1 MLSSN
6 KIFTFLTFGQQ
17 AKTEPKKLS
26 RIILIN
32 AISIIS
38 LFFLLIYG
46 VLETINKEFVLAGVL
61 YTVSLLDIV
70 NLIILNRTHKVS
82 FSEYFIIV
90 ISSALL
96 LYLFAIGD
104 PWKLG
109 YLWSL
114 LVPALSLILLG
125 LRRGTIFSAI
135 FIGLAMLLIIPG
147 FSFIKIDYTPGFILR
162 FVTAYLAT
170 YLLVYSYEYL
180 RLVNISRLDKAREE
194 AEFETKSRDEFI
206 SRLSHQ
212 LRTSLNNITLISNL
226 VSESM
231 LEAKQRDL
239 IDTILASANNL
250 VEAVNDIVKISSIDV
265 RQIKESKV
273 HFDLY
278 SSIES
283 IHQLFSDKEGR
294 DLVINIKQDD
304 TLTNQ
309 IIGDPVRIK
318 QFFLNFLEKVTKEED
333 ARLKSR
339 INIQILNTKE
349 TDREVTLRFNILVSR
364 IRAEKTDVMS
374 PEEAAFIPID
384 VDKIDLSIPKRL
396 IQLLG
401 GTLTTENFDYETL
414 FSFDLNFQKSDIKLR
429 KEAVTELPFAELKI
443 PRKVLLK
450 DASVL
455 LVEDNI
461 INQKIVVLNLEKIVK
476 NIDIAINGKEALD
489 KFGTSKYDVI
499 LMDVQMPVM
508 DGILATKKIREIES
522 STNSFTPII
531 AITANAM
538 SGDRETCLAVGM
550 DDYISKP
557 FQVGELVEKM
567 NNLLAGRK

>member
-1 MLSSN
+1 MLSSD
-6 KIFTFLTFGQQ
+6 KIFKLLSFGKQT
-17 AKTEPKKLS
+17 KTEPKKFS
-26 RIILIN
+26 RIVLIN

-38 LFFLLIYG
+38 LFFLLIYA
-46 VLETINKEFVLAGVL
+46 VLETINKEYIIAAVL
-61 YTVSLLDIV
+61 YFVAFLGIF
-70 NLIILNRTHKVS
+70 NIIHLNRTRKIA
-82 FSEYFIIV
+82 FSEYFIIIIASVLLIYLIV
-90 ISSALL
+90 I
-96 LYLFAIGD
+96 GG

-114 LVPALSLILLG
+114 LIPALSLILLG
-125 LRRGTIFSAI
+125 LRRGTIFSTVYV
-135 FIGLAMLLIIPG
+135 GLVIILIVPG
-147 FSFIKIDYTPGFILR
+147 FSFMKTDYTPGFILR
-162 FVTAYLAT
+162 FLTAYLAI

-180 RLVNISRLDKAREE
+180 RLLTISKLDKAREE

-250 VEAVNDIVKISSIDV
+250 VEAVNDIVKISTIDV

-318 QFFLNFLEKVTKEED
+318 QFFLNFLEKVTREED

-364 IRAEKTDVMS
+364 IRTDKKDSMS

-384 VDKIDLSIPKRL
+384 VDKIDLSIPNRL

-414 FSFDLNFQKSDIKLR
+414 FSFDLSFQKSDIKLR
-429 KEAVTELPFAELKI
+429 KEPAAEIPFAELKAAK
-443 PRKVLLK
+443 KVSLK
-450 DASVL
+450 DANVL
-455 LVEDNI
+455 LVEDNF

-476 NIDIAINGKEALD
+476 NIDIAVNGKEALD
-489 KFGTSKYDVI
+489 KFGTSKYDII
-499 LMDVQMPVM
+499 LMDIQMPVM

-567 NNLLAGRK
+567 KNLLAGRK

>member
-1 MLSSN
+1 MLSN
-6 KIFTFLTFGQQ
+6 GKIFKLLSFGQQ

-26 RIILIN
+26 RIVLIN
-32 AISIIS
+32 AFSIIS
-38 LFFLLIYG
+38 LFFLLVYA
-46 VLETINKEFVLAGVL
+46 VLETFNKDYLLAGIL
-61 YTVSLLDIV
+61 YFVSFLDFI
-70 NLIILNRTHKVS
+70 NIIHLNRTHKVT
-82 FSEYFIIV
+82 FSEYFLVVLFSGLLIYMV
-90 ISSALL
+90 IEGGPLEV
-96 LYLFAIGD
+96 
-104 PWKLG
+104 G
-109 YLWSL
+109 YLWSMT
-114 LVPALSLILLG
+114 VPALYLILLG
-125 LRRGTIFSAI
+125 LKRGTIASAI
-135 FIGLAMLLIIPG
+135 FLIIIIILITPG
-147 FSFIKIDYTPGFILR
+147 FSFVKINYTGGFILR
-162 FVTAYLAT
+162 FSTAYLAT
-170 YLLVYSYEYL
+170 YFLVYAYEYI
-180 RLVNISRLDKAREE
+180 RLLNISKLDKAREE

-231 LEAKQRDL
+231 LEEKQRDL

-250 VEAVNDIVKISSIDV
+250 VEAVNDIVKISTIDV
-265 RQIKESKV
+265 RQIKESKIP
-273 HFDLY
+273 FDLY

-283 IHQLFSDKEGR
+283 ILQLFSDKESR
-294 DLVINIKQDD
+294 DLVINVKQDD

-318 QFFLNFLEKVTKEED
+318 QFFLNFLEKVTREED
-333 ARLKSR
+333 VRLKSR

-364 IRAEKTDVMS
+364 VRTDEKETLT
-374 PEEAAFIPID
+374 PEEVSLVPIEL
-384 VDKIDLSIPKRL
+384 DKIDLSIPNRL

-401 GTLTTENFDYETL
+401 GELTTENFDYETL
-414 FSFDLNFQKSDIKLR
+414 FSFNLAFQKSGIKLR
-429 KEAVTELPFAELKI
+429 KEAVPEMPFPELKVVK
-443 PRKVLLK
+443 KVSLK

-455 LVEDNI
+455 LVEDNF

-476 NIDIAINGKEALD
+476 NIDIATNGKEALD
-489 KFGTSKYDVI
+489 KFGTSKYDII
-499 LMDVQMPVM
+499 LMDIQMPVM

-567 NNLLAGRK
+567 KSLLED

>member
-1 MLSSN
+1 MLSN
-6 KIFTFLTFGQQ
+6 GKIFKLLSFGQQ
-17 AKTEPKKLS
+17 AKTEPNKLS
-26 RIILIN
+26 RIVLIN
-32 AISIIS
+32 AFSIIS
-38 LFFLLIYG
+38 LLFLVVYA
-46 VLETINKEFVLAGVL
+46 VLETYNKDYILAGIL
-61 YTVSLLDIV
+61 SFVSFLDVI
-70 NLIILNRTHKVS
+70 NIIYLNRNQKVA
-82 FSEYFIIV
+82 FSEYFLVTIFSGLLIYLIIV
-90 ISSALL
+90 
-96 LYLFAIGD
+96 GG
-104 PWKLG
+104 PWELG
-109 YLWSL
+109 YLWSMTI
-114 LVPALSLILLG
+114 PALGLILLG
-125 LRRGTIFSAI
+125 LRRGTIVSAI
-135 FIGLAMLLIIPG
+135 FLVIIIILIAPG
-147 FSFIKIDYTPGFILR
+147 FSFIKIDYSGGFILR
-162 FVTAYLAT
+162 FSTAFLAT

-180 RLVNISRLDKAREE
+180 RLLNISALNKAREE

-231 LEAKQRDL
+231 LEEKQRDL

-250 VEAVNDIVKISSIDV
+250 VEAVNDIVKISTIDV
-265 RQIKESKV
+265 RQIKESRIT
-273 HFDLY
+273 FDLY

-283 IHQLFSDKEGR
+283 ILQLFSDKESR
-294 DLVINIKQDD
+294 DLVINVKQDD

-318 QFFLNFLEKVTKEED
+318 QFFLNFLEKVTREED
-333 ARLKSR
+333 VRLKSR
-339 INIQILNTKE
+339 INIQIVNTKE

-364 IRAEKTDVMS
+364 VRTDTKETMTL
-374 PEEAAFIPID
+374 EEATFVPID
-384 VDKIDLSIPKRL
+384 LDKIDLSIPNRL

-401 GTLTTENFDYETL
+401 GALTTENFDYETL
-414 FSFDLNFQKSDIKLR
+414 FSFNLTFQKSNIRLR
-429 KEAVTELPFAELKI
+429 KEAVPEMPFAELKI
-443 PRKVLLK
+443 AKKVSLK
-450 DASVL
+450 NASVL
-455 LVEDNI
+455 LVEDNF

-476 NIDIAINGKEALD
+476 NIDIATNGKEALD
-489 KFGTSKYDVI
+489 KFGTSKYDII
-499 LMDVQMPVM
+499 LMDIQMPVM

-567 NNLLAGRK
+567 KTLLEG

>member
-1 MLSSN
+1 MFSSE
-6 KIFTFLTFGQQ
+6 KIFKLLSFGDG
-17 AKTEPKKLS
+17 AKTKPKNIS
-26 RIILIN
+26 RIVLVN
-32 AISIIS
+32 ALSFIS
-38 LFFLLIYG
+38 LFFLLIYAI
-46 VLETINKEFVLAGVL
+46 LESVNKDWILAAVL
-61 YTVSLLDIV
+61 YSVSFLDII
-70 NLIILNRTHKVS
+70 NIIILYRTHRIG
-82 FSEYFIIV
+82 FAEYFIIV
-90 ISSALL
+90 ILSALL
-96 LYLFAIGD
+96 LFLFATGD
-104 PWKLG
+104 PLKVG

-114 LVPALSLILLG
+114 LLPAASLILLG
-125 LRRGTIFSAI
+125 LKRGTVATALFL
-135 FIGLAMLLIIPG
+135 GLIILLIVPG
-147 FSFIKIDYTPGFILR
+147 YSFIEADYTAGFILR
-162 FVTAYLAT
+162 FITAYIAI

-180 RLVNISRLDKAREE
+180 KLLNISKLDKAREE

-250 VEAVNDIVKISSIDV
+250 VEAVNDIVKVSTVDV

-273 HFDLY
+273 PFDIY

-283 IHQLFSDKEGR
+283 IHQLFTDKEAR

-318 QFFLNFLEKVTKEED
+318 QFFLNFLEKVTREED

-364 IRAEKTDVMS
+364 IRTDKKDTMS
-374 PEEAAFIPID
+374 PEEAAFVPID
-384 VDKIDLSIPKRL
+384 IDRIDLSIPNRL

-414 FSFDLNFQKSDIKLR
+414 FSFDLAFQKSDIKLR
-429 KEAVTELPFAELKI
+429 KEPGLEIPYAELKAAK
-443 PRKVLLK
+443 KVSLK
-450 DASVL
+450 DANVL

-461 INQKIVVLNLEKIVK
+461 VNQKIVVLNLEKIVK
-476 NIDIAINGKEALD
+476 NIDIAVNGKEALD
-489 KFGTSKYDVI
+489 KFGTSKYDII
-499 LMDVQMPVM
+499 LMDIQMPVM
-508 DGILATKKIREIES
+508 DGIVATKKIREIES

-567 NNLLAGRK
+567 NNVLAGRK

>member
-1 MLSSN
+1 MLSSD
-6 KIFTFLTFGQQ
+6 KIFKLLTFGQQ

-26 RIILIN
+26 RIVLIN
-32 AISIIS
+32 AISLIS
-38 LFFLLIYG
+38 LFFLLTYAI
-46 VLETINKEFVLAGVL
+46 LETVNKEFIIASVL
-61 YTVSLLDIV
+61 YLVSFLDII
-70 NLIILNRTHKVS
+70 NLIILSRTRKIG
-82 FSEYFIIV
+82 FSEYFIII
-90 ISSALL
+90 ISSGLL
-96 LYLFAIGD
+96 LYLFLIGD
-104 PWKLG
+104 PWKVG

-114 LVPALSLILLG
+114 LIPALSLILLG
-125 LRRGTIFSAI
+125 LKRGTVFSAI
-135 FIGLAMLLIIPG
+135 YLAIVIILITPG
-147 FSFIKIDYTPGFILR
+147 FSFLKSEFSPGFILR
-162 FVTAYLAT
+162 FVTAYIAT
-170 YLLVYSYEYL
+170 YLIVYSYEYL
-180 RLVNISRLDKAREE
+180 RLLNISRLNKAKEE

-212 LRTSLNNITLISNL
+212 LRTSLNNITLISDL
-226 VSESM
+226 VSEQL

-250 VEAVNDIVKISSIDV
+250 VEAVNDIVKISTIDV

-273 HFDLY
+273 HFDIY

-318 QFFLNFLEKVTKEED
+318 QFFLNFLEKVTREED

-349 TDREVTLRFNILVSR
+349 TEREVTLRFNILVSR
-364 IRAEKTDVMS
+364 IRTIRKDDLS

-384 VDKIDLSIPKRL
+384 VEKIDLSIPNRL

-401 GTLTTENFDYETL
+401 GTLTTEKFDYETL
-414 FSFDLNFQKSDIKLR
+414 FSFDLTFLKSDIKLR
-429 KEAVTELPFAELKI
+429 KEAGPEIPFAELKAAK
-443 PRKVLLK
+443 KVGLK
-450 DASVL
+450 DANVL

-489 KFGTSKYDVI
+489 KFGTSKYDII
-499 LMDVQMPVM
+499 LMDIQMPVM
-508 DGILATKKIREIES
+508 DGIIATKKIREIES

-567 NNLLAGRK
+567 TNLLAGRK

>member
-1 MLSSN
+1 MLSN
-6 KIFTFLTFGQQ
+6 AKIYKLLSFGQL

-26 RIILIN
+26 RIVLIN
-32 AISIIS
+32 AFSIIS
-38 LFFLLIYG
+38 LFFLLVYA
-46 VLETINKEFVLAGVL
+46 VLETVNKDYVLAGIL
-61 YTVSLLDIV
+61 YFISFLDVI
-70 NLIILNRTHKVS
+70 NIIQLNRTQKVT
-82 FSEYFIIV
+82 FSEYFLVVIFSGLLIYLIIV
-90 ISSALL
+90 
-96 LYLFAIGD
+96 GG
-104 PWKLG
+104 PWELG
-109 YLWSL
+109 YLWSMTI
-114 LVPALSLILLG
+114 PALGLVLLG
-125 LRRGTIFSAI
+125 LRRGTIVSAI
-135 FIGLAMLLIIPG
+135 FLLIIIILIAPG
-147 FSFIKIDYTPGFILR
+147 FSFIKIDYSGGFILR
-162 FVTAYLAT
+162 FSTAYLAT

-180 RLVNISRLDKAREE
+180 RLLNISNLDKAREE

-226 VSESM
+226 VSDSM
-231 LEAKQRDL
+231 LEEKQRDL

-250 VEAVNDIVKISSIDV
+250 VEAVNDIVKISTIDV
-265 RQIKESKV
+265 RQIKESKIP
-273 HFDLY
+273 FDLY

-283 IHQLFSDKEGR
+283 ILQLFSDKESR
-294 DLVINIKQDD
+294 DIVINVKQDD

-318 QFFLNFLEKVTKEED
+318 QFFLNFLEKVTREED
-333 ARLKSR
+333 VRLKSR
-339 INIQILNTKE
+339 INIQIVNTKE

-364 IRAEKTDVMS
+364 VRTDEKETMTL
-374 PEEAAFIPID
+374 EEATLVPID
-384 VDKIDLSIPKRL
+384 LDKIDLSIPNRL
-396 IQLLG
+396 IELLG
-401 GTLTTENFDYETL
+401 GALTTENFDYETL
-414 FSFDLNFQKSDIKLR
+414 FSFNLTFQKSDIKLR
-429 KEAVTELPFAELKI
+429 KEAAPEMPFAELKAAK
-443 PRKVLLK
+443 KVSLK
-450 DASVL
+450 NASVL

-489 KFGTSKYDVI
+489 KFGTSKYDII
-499 LMDVQMPVM
+499 LMDIQMPVM

-567 NNLLAGRK
+567 KNLLEG

>member
-1 MLSSN
+1 MLSSD
-6 KIFTFLTFGQQ
+6 KIFKLLTFGQRS
-17 AKTEPKKLS
+17 KTEPKNLS

-32 AISIIS
+32 AISVIS
-38 LFFLLIYG
+38 LFFLLTYAI
-46 VLETINKEFVLAGVL
+46 LETVNKEYTIASVL
-61 YTVSLLDIV
+61 YLVSLLGII
-70 NLIILNRTHKVS
+70 NLIILSRTRKVV
-82 FSEYFIIV
+82 FSEYFIIIV
-90 ISSALL
+90 CSALL
-96 LYLFAIGD
+96 LYLFLIGD
-104 PWKLG
+104 PWKVG

-114 LVPALSLILLG
+114 LIPALSLVLLG
-125 LRRGTIFSAI
+125 LRRGTLISAI
-135 FIGLAMLLIIPG
+135 YLAIVIILIAPG
-147 FSFIKIDYTPGFILR
+147 FSFLKNQFSPGFVLR
-162 FVTAYLAT
+162 FITAYIAT
-170 YLLVYSYEYL
+170 YLIVYSYEYL
-180 RLVNISRLDKAREE
+180 RLLNISKLDKAREE

-212 LRTSLNNITLISNL
+212 LRTSLNNITLISDL
-226 VSESM
+226 VSEQM
-231 LEAKQRDL
+231 VEARQRDL

-250 VEAVNDIVKISSIDV
+250 VEAVNDIVKISTIDV

-294 DLVINIKQDD
+294 DLVITIKQDE

-309 IIGDPVRIK
+309 VIGDPVRIK
-318 QFFLNFLEKVTKEED
+318 QFFLNFLEKVTREED
-333 ARLKSR
+333 VRLRSR

-364 IRAEKTDVMS
+364 IRTDRKNDMS

-384 VDKIDLSIPKRL
+384 IDKIDLSIPNRL

-401 GTLTTENFDYETL
+401 GTLTSEKFDYETL
-414 FSFDLNFQKSDIKLR
+414 FSFDLTFQKSDIKLR
-429 KEAVTELPFAELKI
+429 KEAGPELPFAELKAA
-443 PRKVLLK
+443 RKVLLK
-450 DASVL
+450 DANVL

-476 NIDIAINGKEALD
+476 NIDIAINGKDALD
-489 KFGTSKYDVI
+489 KFGTSKYDII

-508 DGILATKKIREIES
+508 DGIIATKKIREIES

-567 NNLLAGRK
+567 TNLLVGNK

>member
-1 MLSSN
+1 MLSN
-6 KIFTFLTFGQQ
+6 PKIFKLLSFGQS
-17 AKTEPKKLS
+17 AKTEPKKLG
-26 RIILIN
+26 RIVLIN
-32 AISIIS
+32 AFSIIS
-38 LFFLLIYG
+38 LFFLLVYG
-46 VLETINKEFVLAGVL
+46 VLEIFNKDYILAGIL
-61 YTVSLLDIV
+61 FFVSFL
-70 NLIILNRTHKVS
+70 NIINIIYLNRTQKVS
-82 FSEYFIIV
+82 FSEYFLVIIFSGLLIYLIIV
-90 ISSALL
+90 
-96 LYLFAIGD
+96 GG
-104 PWKLG
+104 PWELG
-109 YLWSL
+109 YLWSMTIPVL
-114 LVPALSLILLG
+114 GLVLLG
-125 LRRGTIFSAI
+125 LKRGTIVSAI
-135 FIGLAMLLIIPG
+135 FLIIIIVLIAPG
-147 FSFIKIDYTPGFILR
+147 FSFIKIDYSGGFILR
-162 FVTAYLAT
+162 FSTAFLAT

-180 RLVNISRLDKAREE
+180 RLLNISKLDKAREE

-231 LEAKQRDL
+231 IEEKQRDL

-250 VEAVNDIVKISSIDV
+250 VEAVNDIVKISTIDV
-265 RQIKESKV
+265 RQIKESRIP
-273 HFDLY
+273 FDLY

-283 IHQLFSDKEGR
+283 ILQLFSDKESR
-294 DLVINIKQDD
+294 DLVINVKQDD

-318 QFFLNFLEKVTKEED
+318 QFFLNFLEKVTREED
-333 ARLKSR
+333 VRLKSR
-339 INIQILNTKE
+339 INIQIVNTKE

-364 IRAEKTDVMS
+364 VRTDEKETMTL
-374 PEEAAFIPID
+374 EEANFVPID
-384 VDKIDLSIPKRL
+384 LDKIDLSIPTRL

-401 GTLTTENFDYETL
+401 GALTTEIIDYETL
-414 FSFDLNFQKSDIKLR
+414 FSFNLTFQKSDIKLR
-429 KEAVTELPFAELKI
+429 KEAAPEMPFAELKAVK
-443 PRKVLLK
+443 KVSLK
-450 DASVL
+450 NASVL

-476 NIDIAINGKEALD
+476 NIDIATNGKEALD
-489 KFGTSKYDVI
+489 KFGTSKYDII

-567 NNLLAGRK
+567 KNLLEG

>member
-1 MLSSN
+1 MLSSD
-6 KIFTFLTFGQQ
+6 KIFKLLSFGKQ
-17 AKTEPKKLS
+17 AKTEPKKFS
-26 RIILIN
+26 RIVFIN

-38 LFFLLIYG
+38 LFFLLIYA
-46 VLETINKEFVLAGVL
+46 VLETINKEYIIAAVL
-61 YTVSLLDIV
+61 YFVAFLGIF
-70 NLIILNRTHKVS
+70 NIIRLNRTRKIA
-82 FSEYFIIV
+82 FSEYFIIIIASV
-90 ISSALL
+90 LF
-96 LYLFAIGD
+96 LYLIVVGG

-109 YLWSL
+109 YIWSL
-114 LVPALSLILLG
+114 LIPALSLILLG

-135 FIGLAMLLIIPG
+135 YIALVVIIIAPG
-147 FSFIKIDYTPGFILR
+147 FSFMKTDYTPGFILR
-162 FVTAYLAT
+162 FLTAYLAI

-180 RLVNISRLDKAREE
+180 RLLAISKLDKAREE

-250 VEAVNDIVKISSIDV
+250 VEAVNDIVKISTIDV

-318 QFFLNFLEKVTKEED
+318 QFFLNFLEKVTREED

-364 IRAEKTDVMS
+364 IRTARKDSMS

-384 VDKIDLSIPKRL
+384 LDKIDLSIPNRL

-414 FSFDLNFQKSDIKLR
+414 FSFDLSFQKSDIKLR
-429 KEAVTELPFAELKI
+429 KEPAVEIPFAELKAAKKI
-443 PRKVLLK
+443 SLK
-450 DASVL
+450 DANVL
-455 LVEDNI
+455 LVEDNF

-489 KFGTSKYDVI
+489 KFGTSKYDII
-499 LMDVQMPVM
+499 LMDIQMPVM

-567 NNLLAGRK
+567 KNLLSGRK